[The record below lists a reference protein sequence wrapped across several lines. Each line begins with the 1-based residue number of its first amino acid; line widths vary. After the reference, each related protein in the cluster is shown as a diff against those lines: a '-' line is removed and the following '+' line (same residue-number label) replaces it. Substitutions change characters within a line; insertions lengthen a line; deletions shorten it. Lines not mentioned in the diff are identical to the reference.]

1 MRRQIITN
9 TTARRTRMAVSK
21 SRGGCSRLRCPA
33 AAVEFW
39 AAFEVDSV
47 RALGAALG
55 NGVGRSASI
64 DSSCSVSCFSN
75 SGASALGGCGST
87 RSETCASVSE
97 TGVGVGIDSDRV
109 CSVLDAG
116 LEEEG
121 GGVGAG
127 SGNISLFD
135 ALHVGHTHSLDLW
148 QVITLW
154 YEPEIGTRLT
164 MQLGAFVPMHVL
176 QLTPLPQPAD
186 PSAGRSL
193 AVRR

>member
-1 MRRQIITN
+1 
-9 TTARRTRMAVSK
+9 MAVSK
-21 SRGGCSRLRCPA
+21 SRGGCSRLCRPA
-33 AAVEFW
+33 ATVEFGVV
-39 AAFEVDSV
+39 FEVGSV

-64 DSSCSVSCFSN
+64 DSSCSMSCFSN
-75 SGASALGGCGST
+75 SGTPVLGGCGST
-87 RSETCASVSE
+87 RSETCASISE
-97 TGVGVGIDSDRV
+97 TGVGAGVDSDRAS
-109 CSVLDAG
+109 SVLDAG
-116 LEEEG
+116 LEEE

-135 ALHVGHTHSLDLW
+135 ALQVGHTQSLDLW
-148 QVITLW
+148 NVTTLGYKW
-154 YEPEIGTRLT
+154 GIGTRLT

-186 PSAGRSL
+186 PSAGRNL